1 MTFINST
8 KLVSSSLIGTLG
20 LGVVFL
26 GLPQSSV
33 TAFESC
39 GGACGTRHHKMAN
52 VSFGFNNG
60 LDIQYTT
67 PVPFA
72 LTGFGYGITS
82 DPIVL
87 PPGSPNPQL
96 PSATADWVDFR
107 FYANIPNIGIVK
119 GSLNPDRPSY
129 VSLNAL
135 QNDGLFPAAFLNN
148 MFIKL
153 EPLSYPGL
161 VYENTEPIQLAAPSV
176 TSAPPDSSII
186 TSQIGED
193 IFYVVGTPAQGTP
206 TTIKWTDG
214 LQSFLED
221 NNNLDLELLSQEND
235 SLMSF
240 KVKNLLD
247 IPVTVAYFLYF
258 NGDAVLAKSVQ
269 EYDGTLNLDS
279 HGTQGFS
286 FDISRIPG
294 VTPQNAIVSAMILDP
309 YGTTG
314 ADQWKGNAVCVPE
327 PLTILGSLAA
337 LGFGAACEKKRG
349 KKSKKD
355 QQD

>member
-1 MTFINST
+1 MKSFSPPNLLSR
-8 KLVSSSLIGTLG
+8 SLIGAVG
-20 LGVVFL
+20 LGVALL

-33 TAFESC
+33 SAFGSC
-39 GGACGTRHHKMAN
+39 GGACGTRHHKPAT
-52 VSFGFNNG
+52 VSFGFDNG

-96 PSATADWVDFR
+96 TSATADWVDFR
-107 FYANIPNIGIVK
+107 FYESIPNIGIVK

-186 TSQIGED
+186 ASQIGED
-193 IFYVVGTPAQGTP
+193 IFYIVGTPPPETP
-206 TTIKWTDG
+206 TAIKWTDG

-247 IPVTVAYFLYF
+247 TPVTVAYFLYF

-279 HGTQGFS
+279 HGTQEFS
-286 FDISRIPG
+286 FDISQIPG

-314 ADQWKGNAVCVPE
+314 AAQWKGNAVCVPE
-327 PLTILGSLAA
+327 PLTILGSLTAF
-337 LGFGAACEKKRG
+337 GFGAAFKR
-349 KKSKKD
+349 KRDNKNQKA
-355 QQD
+355 